1 MSTMNLHTLKVYGIK
16 YSIEIRG
23 IIGIFGSVFSILN
36 GIISFIISKYYHTG
50 EELQLAYRYIYLF
63 GIAFCCLGFYF
74 SLMEKED
81 KFTYPFGNKDG
92 QDEEEYS
99 DIINSEINDKKPKEI
114 ELEDTSEN
122 K

>member
-1 MSTMNLHTLKVYGIK
+1 M
-16 YSIEIRG
+16 
-23 IIGIFGSVFSILN
+23 
-36 GIISFIISKYYHTG
+36 
-50 EELQLAYRYIYLF
+50 LF
-63 GIAFCCLGFYF
+63 GILF
-74 SLMEKED
+74 SLIEKED